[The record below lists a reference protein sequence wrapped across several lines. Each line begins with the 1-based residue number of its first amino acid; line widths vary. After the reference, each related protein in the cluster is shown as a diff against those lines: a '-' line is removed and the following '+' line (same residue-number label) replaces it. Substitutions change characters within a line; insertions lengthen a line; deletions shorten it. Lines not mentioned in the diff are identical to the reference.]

1 MLNNPGS
8 NLSPALSLRGVLL
21 AAGASLALAALVAT
35 PLHAAPPDSEGHEL
49 TTDSPGLAADRAQA
63 LQRAEQDRDADLQ
76 DREAQQRR
84 EDAAAA
90 TEQATQATTPAANPP
105 SGSTA
110 IDPLPA
116 PAPSAAAG
124 APSSAAPPAGAA
136 TADPVPLLNDRANAE
151 TERSGADAASATNWS
166 EEGKEIARSGST
178 ATPTAADDASA
189 TTGSAGA
196 PLSRTPAPGT
206 TPGENAADPLTAPV
220 ATGEGGASVIPESER
235 VDR

>member
-1 MLNNPGS
+1 MLKNPGS
-8 NLSPALSLRGVLL
+8 NLSPVRSLRGVLL
-21 AAGASLALAALVAT
+21 AASASLALAAFVPN
-35 PLHAAPPDSEGHEL
+35 PLNAAPPDSEGHEL

-63 LQRAEQDRDADLQ
+63 LQQVEQDRDAALQ

-90 TEQATQATTPAANPP
+90 AEQAAQATAPIVNPP

-110 IDPLPA
+110 VDPLAA

-124 APSSAAPPAGAA
+124 APSSAEPPAAAA
-136 TADPVPLLNDRANAE
+136 TADPVPLLNDRADAD
-151 TERSGADAASATNWS
+151 TERSGAGAASATNWS

-178 ATPTAADDASA
+178 AAATSGDDAGA
-189 TTGSAGA
+189 TPGSAGA

-206 TPGENAADPLTAPV
+206 TPGENAADPLTAP
-220 ATGEGGASVIPESER
+220 ATAGEGGASVIPESER